1 MDIGLISAQT
11 VEKLF
16 KFLSMSENAS
26 QAEIDRVLNNQRIE
40 NGNQS

>member
-11 VEKLF
+11 VENLF
-16 KFLSMSENAS
+16 KFLHMSENAS
-26 QAEIDRVLNNQRIE
+26 QAEIDRVLNKQRVE